1 MLEAKIYKDNQEP
14 PKNLIW
20 HKVSDAGQDLG
31 YYKNT
36 NNKWN
41 KIDINEG
48 GGSSEDIDNAE
59 YYKVIRHPLEND
71 YGYDL
76 IGNVFA
82 ICSIWKFNDG
92 YTLPG
97 FGAVM
102 TFDGKLLCDYLKFE
116 PVYYP
121 EIWEYNTLN
130 DCLEQYNQKNNKTYK
145 LEEFVQRISKE
156 EFYNS

>member
-1 MLEAKIYKDNQEP
+1 MLEEKIYKDNQEP
-14 PKNLIW
+14 PKNVIW

-31 YYKNT
+31 YYKNI

-48 GGSSEDIDNAE
+48 GDSEDIDNAE
-59 YYKVIRHPLEND
+59 YYKVIRHPLESD

-76 IGNVFA
+76 INEVFTM
-82 ICSIWKFNDG
+82 CSMWKFNDK
-92 YTLPG
+92 TIMPG
-97 FGAVM
+97 FLSSVVTG
-102 TFDGKLLCDYLKFE
+102 GKSLCDYLKFE
-116 PVYYP
+116 PIYYP
-121 EIWEYNTLN
+121 ETLEYNTLN

>member
-14 PKNLIW
+14 PKNSIW
-20 HKVSDAGQDLG
+20 HKVSDVGKDFG
-31 YYKNT
+31 YYKNI

-41 KIDINEG
+41 KVDIGKG
-48 GGSSEDIDNAE
+48 GGEDIDNAE
-59 YYKVIRHPLEND
+59 YYKVIRHPLEDD

-76 IGNVFA
+76 IGEVFT
-82 ICSIWKFNDG
+82 ICSMWKFNNG
-92 YTLPG
+92 TIMPG
-97 FGAVM
+97 FLSSVVTG
-102 TFDGKLLCDYLKFE
+102 GKSLCDYLKFE

-121 EIWEYNTLN
+121 REWEFNTLN
-130 DCLEQYNQKNNKTYK
+130 DCLEKYNKKNNKTYK

>member
-1 MLEAKIYKDNQEP
+1 MIEAKIYKDNQEP
-14 PKNLIW
+14 PKNVIW
-20 HKVSDAGQDLG
+20 HKISDAGQDLG
-31 YYKNT
+31 YYKNI

-48 GGSSEDIDNAE
+48 GDSEDIDNAE
-59 YYKVIRHPLEND
+59 YYKVIRYPLVDD

-76 IGNVFA
+76 IYNVFC
-82 ICSIWKFNDG
+82 ICSIWKFNSG
-92 YTLPG
+92 YILPG
-97 FGAVM
+97 YLAVAAMGA
-102 TFDGKLLCDYLKFE
+102 KSLCDYLKFE
-116 PVYYP
+116 PIYYP
-121 EIWEYNTLN
+121 EILEYNTLN

>member
-14 PKNLIW
+14 PKN
-20 HKVSDAGQDLG
+20 KVSDAGQDLG
-31 YYKNT
+31 YYKNI

-48 GGSSEDIDNAE
+48 GDSEDIDNAE
-59 YYKVIRHPLEND
+59 YYKVIRYPLVDD

-76 IGNVFA
+76 IYNVFCM
-82 ICSIWKFNDG
+82 CSIWKSNSG
-92 YTLPG
+92 YILPG
-97 FGAVM
+97 YLAITATG
-102 TFDGKLLCDYLKFE
+102 TKSLCDYLKFE
-116 PVYYP
+116 PIYYP
-121 EIWEYNTLN
+121 EILEYNTLN